1 MNQILHTY
9 SKPKKKEPLKL
20 KAVFAIFSVCIILF
34 GAVLI
39 GKSIFSSAEKNQEEI
54 ATNQPLVEIERK
66 GRNIYVSIKHD
77 KPIDNITYRW
87 GKNEEV
93 ALPGEGKT
101 ELQEKIAIPVG
112 KNKITLKVT
121 DNGGKTTTYNQE
133 YTVDED
139 EKIKPQIDISIE
151 NTKIKIVAKDETEI
165 DHILYYWNQEEPT
178 KIEAQE
184 ELAEEIEESIEIL
197 RGDNTLTIV
206 AVDAAGNE
214 SKKEQVFRGVNK
226 PKIEVSREGNELN
239 IKVTDETGIK
249 KIEYT
254 LNDAFYTTD
263 TENTGVSLGMKEVNF
278 KQSLYPG
285 ANKIVIKAY
294 SESGIEAEFSGE
306 ATI

>member
-34 GAVLI
+34 GSVLI
-39 GKSIFSSAEKNQEEI
+39 GKSIFSSTEKNQEEI

-112 KNKITLKVT
+112 KNKLTLKVT

-133 YTVDED
+133 YTVEED

-184 ELAEEIEESIEIL
+184 ELAEKIEESIDIL

>member
-34 GAVLI
+34 GSVLI

-54 ATNQPLVEIERK
+54 ATNQPLVEIERR

>member
-20 KAVFAIFSVCIILF
+20 KTVFAIFSVCIILF
-34 GAVLI
+34 GSVLI

-93 ALPGEGKT
+93 ELPGEGKT

-184 ELAEEIEESIEIL
+184 ELAEKIEESIEIL

>member
-34 GAVLI
+34 GSVLI

-184 ELAEEIEESIEIL
+184 ELAEKIEESIDIL